1 MTRTSGFKFR
11 VLSVLQNS
19 VMLYQTDEEMQTT
32 SESQAFS
39 WGNNFFVQLMNM
51 KYLIA
56 LWVKETQRNTAR

>member
-56 LWVKETQRNTAR
+56 L